1 MENGNRSPW
10 LVAIGAGLMFS
21 LLGTGCASMQHAD
34 PAPDSAIPRELD
46 KVTLPPYVIEPP
58 DTLIIDAIR
67 LVPLPP
73 YRIEPL
79 DQLVIQA
86 SGVYA
91 NEPIAGIFPVE
102 PEWTLN
108 LGVTY
113 GQPKVLPT
121 TMIAPQTALENS
133 L

>member
-1 MENGNRSPW
+1 MTTGRRSPMW
-10 LVAIGAGLMFS
+10 GMMWAGLAFS
-21 LLGTGCASMQHAD
+21 LLGAGCTSMQHVSS
-34 PAPDSAIPRELD
+34 APEGDVPRELD

-73 YRIEPL
+73 YHIEPL

-86 SGVYA
+86 TGVL
-91 NEPIAGIFPVE
+91 NTEPIGALYPVD
-102 PEWTLN
+102 PDGTVN

-113 GQPKVLPT
+113 GKPKVSGM
-121 TMIAPQTALENS
+121 TMEQAET
-133 L
+133 